1 MFGVPF
7 AEPSKETFQIF
18 IVFFTYYAMFFIEGY
33 ISLRLFSC
41 FTKNSLI
48 KNNHLFKDKKQFS
61 KAYKNIL
68 LCYLVGLVCLMIY
81 TAVANGDFLLSLGL
95 FLLLPIISRTTS
107 KGMIYLSAIMISFFV
122 GVIIHYFFTFKKIE
136 ISVIKRAFL
145 ALILSLLSA
154 PYVIIISYEDVIYNG
169 VL

>member
-1 MFGVPF
+1 MFDVPF
-7 AEPSKETFQIF
+7 TEPSKETFHIF

-33 ISLRLFSC
+33 ISLRLFPC
-41 FTKNSLI
+41 FTKNNLI

-154 PYVIIISYEDVIYNG
+154 PYVIILSYEDVIYNG

>member
-33 ISLRLFSC
+33 ISLRLFPC
-41 FTKNSLI
+41 FTKNNLI